1 MKNRT
6 YWLIIA
12 ALCLVI
18 GLGSGVLVYRHV
30 RQGETSYFAVE
41 DGAGNTVDIRSFRGS
56 PVIVNF
62 WASWCG
68 PCQAEMPEFEEAY
81 QEYGDDI
88 VFMMVNL
95 TDGLSDTR
103 ESADAVIAEGGYTF
117 PVYYDTTGEAAN
129 AYGISAIPV
138 TIFIDSHGKLVY
150 QKTGMMD
157 GEELQAWIDTLLN

>member
-18 GLGSGVLVYRHV
+18 GLGGGALLHRGT
-30 RQGETSYFAVE
+30 QQEQAPDFTVE
-41 DGAGNTVDIRSFRGS
+41 DRSGEKVSLRSLRGS

-81 QEYGDDI
+81 KQYGDDI

-95 TDGLSDTR
+95 TDGRSDTR

-129 AYGISAIPV
+129 AYGINAIPV
-138 TIFIDSHGKLVY
+138 TLFIDTHGKLLY

-157 GEELQAWIDTLLN
+157 AAELQSWIDTLLN